1 MSVWQPRP
9 GVPWEVEARL
19 RFYGA
24 VVPRGE
30 RDRMTWY
37 QGILPAEM
45 PETEVISVV
54 TLLARAVSAEFGSV
68 PQMYLVQG
76 DGEAAVRTVL
86 ALPFAYRV
94 PGAEGEPP

>member
-9 GVPWEVEARL
+9 G
-19 RFYGA
+19 
-24 VVPRGE
+24 VPRGE

-37 QGILPAEM
+37 QGILSAQM

-54 TLLARAVSAEFGSV
+54 TLLAGRSAPVGSA
-68 PQMYLVQG
+68 PQMHLIQG
-76 DGEAAVRTVL
+76 AGEAAVWTVL

-94 PGAEGEPP
+94 PGAEGDPP